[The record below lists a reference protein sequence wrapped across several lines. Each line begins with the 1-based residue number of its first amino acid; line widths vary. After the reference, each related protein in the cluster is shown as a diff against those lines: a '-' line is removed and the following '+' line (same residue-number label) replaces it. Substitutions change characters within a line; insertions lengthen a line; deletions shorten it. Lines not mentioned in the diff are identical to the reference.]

1 MYGKTQ
7 SFYSVN
13 QFSTIYLK
21 SVLAQPLMLDYNP
34 LHCLPSS
41 EELPDSDDT
50 PVDNELQDLIPGL
63 LKAILALLWSERWDW
78 FFGVDMGVYYD
89 PDKPALVPDGFLS
102 LGVKRFIDEDLR
114 LSYVLWE
121 EKKQPILVLEVVSQT
136 HQGEYSTK
144 KELYAKKL
152 GILYYVVYNPSRR
165 KNPPLE
171 VYRLVNGEYQ
181 LQPGNP
187 VWLPEINLGI
197 GRDRGIYQGIA
208 REWLYW
214 YDEQGQRLLTP
225 EERIIEAEERASY
238 QEQRRMEAEQRARM
252 LAEKLTALG
261 IDPET
266 LI

>member
-89 PDKPALVPDGFLS
+89 PDKPAVVPDGFLS

-238 QEQRRMEAEQRARM
+238 QEQRRVQAEQRARM

>member
-1 MYGKTQ
+1 
-7 SFYSVN
+7 
-13 QFSTIYLK
+13 
-21 SVLAQPLMLDYNP
+21 MLNYNP

-121 EKKQPILVLEVVSQT
+121 EKKQPILVLEIVSQT
-136 HQGEYSTK
+136 HRGEYSTK
-144 KELYAKKL
+144 KEFYAKEL
-152 GILYYVVYNPSRR
+152 GILYYVVYNPCRR

-171 VYRLVNGEYQ
+171 VYRLVNGEYE

-187 VWLPEINLGI
+187 IWLPEIGLGI

-225 EERIIEAEERASY
+225 EERITEAEERANY
-238 QEQRRMEAEQRARM
+238 EEQRRVEAEQKAQM
-252 LAEKLTALG
+252 LAERLKALG
-261 IDPET
+261 VDPET